1 MKFRLTFAF
10 LILGF
15 VLAFLGGKG
24 LVTSFLP
31 AKYIYD
37 QNLDW
42 TKLRNGQRVYADVD
56 FVFEP
61 FEITSD
67 DSGKDVSAIYT
78 IPDLKSDENGN
89 VYVAHYMGILVKS
102 EDFSKYDRM
111 VDASWNWWD
120 DTTGE
125 VEWAA
130 AGVDSFDGYLRKM
143 DKKEQE
149 FIHDYLKDW
158 YSESEI
164 QDMVVPY
171 VMMRSQSMI
180 ANILMFGGGIILIVI
195 GAIFGVLFFIKKP
208 AGI

>member
-10 LILGF
+10 LILGL

-37 QNLDW
+37 QDLDW

-89 VYVAHYMGILVKS
+89 VYIDHYMGILVKS

-111 VDASWNWWD
+111 VDASWNWWN

-125 VEWAA
+125 VEWAS

-158 YSESEI
+158 NSESEI
-164 QDMVVPY
+164 QDMVVTY
-171 VMMRSQSMI
+171 VMMRSQLMI

-195 GAIFGVLFFIKKP
+195 GAIFGFLFFIKKS
-208 AGI
+208 